1 MSVAPEGTS
10 GPAALVR
17 RPLAGEVG
25 DYYLGYVALAPA
37 GDALAEL
44 ERGLAETRALLARFG
59 EKRGGHR
66 YAPGKWSVKE
76 IVGHVID
83 AERVFSYRA
92 LRMARGDATPLAGFE
107 QDDFVAAAHFDRRTL
122 ADLVAELEHLR
133 AANLRFFRSL
143 EPADWERRGTASDNP
158 FVVCAF
164 PYILAGHEAHHRRVL
179 AERYL
184 PG

>member
-1 MSVAPEGTS
+1 MSTARRDVAPQAS
-10 GPAALVR
+10 VR
-17 RPLAGEVG
+17 RPRPGEIG
-25 DYYLGYVALAPA
+25 AYYLGYVEQAAEGDILVELA
-37 GDALAEL
+37 
-44 ERGLAETRALLARFG
+44 RGLDETRALLARFG
-59 EKRGGHR
+59 EARGGHR

-92 LRMARGDATPLAGFE
+92 LRMARGDTTPLPGFE
-107 QDDFVAAAHFDRRTL
+107 QDDFVAAAGSDRRTL
-122 ADLVAELEHLR
+122 ADLVGELAHLR
-133 AANLRFFRSL
+133 AANLRFFASL
-143 EPADWERRGTASDNP
+143 EPAAWERSGTASDSP

-184 PG
+184 A